1 MWLYFVLLLVIIIAG
16 TFIRL
21 RIEKVF
27 VNENFPELAR
37 IPVQRIGFVAGTIVV
52 LLLLSTAYRLM
63 ADHFSA
69 QDQKRE
75 MMKEKADAELKFLK
89 TQINPHFLFNTLNN
103 LYALAYSGSENT
115 APGIMALSQM
125 MRYLLYE
132 TGQEVVRLKKELDFV
147 LNYIEL
153 EKLRL
158 ENSDSIRIDFDE
170 DHPEMMIAP
179 LIFIPF
185 IENSFK
191 HSRIIDDAEA
201 WIEISIKTGS
211 GKILFKCSNSIPQKQ
226 VKKDTNGGVGLENI
240 TKRLQLIYPGRH
252 SIRMTNESNKFN
264 VELEITIDEI

>member
-21 RIEKVF
+21 RVEKVF

-37 IPVQRIGFVAGTIVV
+37 IPVHRIGFVAGTIVV
-52 LLLLSTAYRLM
+52 LLLISTAYRLM
-63 ADHFSA
+63 VDHFSA

-75 MMKEKADAELKFLK
+75 IMKEKADAELKFLK

-103 LYALAYSGSENT
+103 LYALAYSGSEHT

-132 TGQEVVRLKKELDFV
+132 TGQEMVRLKRELDFV

-158 ENSDSIRIDFDE
+158 ENSNSIKIDFDE

-201 WIEISIKTGS
+201 WIEISIKTGN
-211 GKILFKCSNSIPQKQ
+211 GKILFNCSNSIPQKQ
-226 VKKDTNGGVGLENI
+226 VKMDMNGGVGLENI

-252 SIRMTNESNKFN
+252 SIRIINESNQFN
-264 VELEITIDEI
+264 VELEITTDEI